1 MITSPLGCHVNSSLP
16 VETNSSPVKTNELY
30 YYIYVIM
37 KISIFFYEYSSNLDT
52 CIFKS
57 DNFIIIMGGNHDKY
71 YLATWTTQD
80 FSYSLSVDEGIDLET
95 ILNIIQNS
103 ME

>member
-1 MITSPLGCHVNSSLP
+1 MMHLITGASASGKSAYAEEQL
-16 VETNSSPVKTNELY
+16 VKAE
-30 YYIYVIM
+30 
-37 KISIFFYEYSSNLDT
+37 
-52 CIFKS
+52 
-57 DNFIIIMGGNHDKY
+57 GPDKY